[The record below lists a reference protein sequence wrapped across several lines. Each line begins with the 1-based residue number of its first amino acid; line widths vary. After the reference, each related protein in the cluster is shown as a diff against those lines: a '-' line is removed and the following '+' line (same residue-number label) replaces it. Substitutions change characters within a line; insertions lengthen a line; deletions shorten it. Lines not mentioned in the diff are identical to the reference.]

1 MRDLRMGLL
10 CTAIVFFLFVIQVL
24 ASTNHGVFAR
34 TVSVRRYILCSPFP
48 RRPSRVG
55 RQVTASEP

>member
-1 MRDLRMGLL
+1 MGLL
-10 CTAIVFFLFVIQVL
+10 FTAIFFFFFLFLFVIQVL

-34 TVSVRRYILCSPFP
+34 TVSVRRYILYSFFP
-48 RRPSRVG
+48 RRLSRVG